1 MQVTSLNALTAGS
14 HELTINSESW
24 AAGIYTV
31 AIETNGTTLTKK
43 FVKR

>member
-1 MQVTSLNALTAGS
+1 MTAGAQ
-14 HELTINSESW
+14 EVTLASEQW

-31 AIETNGTTLTKK
+31 NITSNGSTLTKK